1 METLLNERSESLVR
15 GLQYSIREQANLITD
30 SRMATFFPSGPS
42 SGISPSNSR
51 MLKFVLSSEGWLM
64 TNTLQFT
71 CTVTNND
78 PLHPLQFL
86 GPLPHS
92 MIRTLRLYISGV
104 PVEVVEDANRL
115 HQMFTL
121 CLSKDHQ
128 VMEGT
133 KGVNM
138 KEPYA
143 SGHENLLFAR
153 PLQTVRID
161 PCSL

>member
-1 METLLNERSESLVR
+1 
-15 GLQYSIREQANLITD
+15 
-30 SRMATFFPSGPS
+30 
-42 SGISPSNSR
+42 

-78 PLHPLQFL
+78 PDHPLQFL
-86 GPLPHS
+86 GPLPHI

-115 HQMFTL
+115 RQMFTL

-138 KEPYA
+138 KEP
-143 SGHENLLFAR
+143 
-153 PLQTVRID
+153 
-161 PCSL
+161 